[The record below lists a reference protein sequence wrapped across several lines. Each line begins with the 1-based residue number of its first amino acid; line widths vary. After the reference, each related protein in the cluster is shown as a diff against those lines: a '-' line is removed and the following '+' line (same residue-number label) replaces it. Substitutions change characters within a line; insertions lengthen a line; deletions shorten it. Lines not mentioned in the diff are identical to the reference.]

1 MGSHKMV
8 RAMLTGSAS
17 LKAQKG
23 VTFLWAML
31 LLVILSLGLGRL
43 LEIQTTRVQRALE
56 AELLWVGEQ
65 YRRAIER
72 YYQASPGEVK
82 QLPYKLDD
90 LLQDPRLLTLTRH
103 LRAIYTDPMTGQP
116 FMEIHDH
123 TGRLIGVRSTSTRRP
138 IKSGGFPPYYAHFS
152 TAAGYHQWE
161 FIFLP

>member
-1 MGSHKMV
+1 ME
-8 RAMLTGSAS
+8 RAMSIGSAS
-17 LKAQKG
+17 IKAQQG

-43 LEIQTTRVQRALE
+43 LEIQSTRTQRALE

-65 YRRAIER
+65 YRRGIER

-103 LRAIYTDPMTGQP
+103 LRKAYADPVNGQP

-123 TGRLIGVRSTSTRRP
+123 RGMLIGVRSTSTRQP
-138 IKSGGFPPYYAHFS
+138 VKTDGFASYYAHFS
-152 TAAGYHQWE
+152 KATGYHQWE

>member
-1 MGSHKMV
+1 MS
-8 RAMLTGSAS
+8 TGSAS
-17 LKAQKG
+17 PKAQQG
-23 VTFLWAML
+23 VTFLWALL
-31 LLVILSLGLGRL
+31 LLVVLSLGLGRL
-43 LEIQTTRVQRALE
+43 LEIQSMRAQRAME

-72 YYQASPGEVK
+72 YYQSSPGEVK

-103 LRAIYTDPMTGQP
+103 LREIYADPMTDQP

-123 TGRLIGVRSTSTRRP
+123 RGMLIGVRSTSTRQP
-138 IKSGGFPPYYAHFS
+138 IKTGGFSPHYAHFS
-152 TAAGYHQWE
+152 KATGYQQWE

>member
-1 MGSHKMV
+1 MSI
-8 RAMLTGSAS
+8 GSAS
-17 LKAQKG
+17 LKSQQG
-23 VTFLWAML
+23 VTFLWAL
-31 LLVILSLGLGRL
+31 LLLMILSLGVGRL
-43 LEIQTTRVQRALE
+43 LEVQTTRAQRAME

-103 LRAIYTDPMTGQP
+103 LRENYVDPVTEEP
-116 FMEIHDH
+116 FVEIHDH
-123 TGRLIGVRSTSTRRP
+123 RGMLIGVRSTSVRQPLKT
-138 IKSGGFPPYYAHFS
+138 GGFAPRYSHFS
-152 TAAGYHQWE
+152 NATGYHQWE